1 MEISIKHNTQRYY
14 VDNNH
19 NKVVLPKQLRGRK
32 IKHHRRETNKVS
44 KENDNIGSGNV
55 TSMIGKNV
63 FTLTFNVDVA
73 RALNFRHNESLNY
86 EIINNQLIIKKDDGN
101 GVD

>member
-14 VDNNH
+14 IDSNH
-19 NKVVLPKQLRGRK
+19 NKVVLPKQLSGCK
-32 IKHHRRETNKVS
+32 IKYHRRETNKVS

-63 FTLTFNVDVA
+63 FT
-73 RALNFRHNESLNY
+73 
-86 EIINNQLIIKKDDGN
+86 
-101 GVD
+101 

>member
-14 VDNNH
+14 IDNNH
-19 NKVVLPKQLRGRK
+19 NKVE
-32 IKHHRRETNKVS
+32 KHHRRETNKVS

-55 TSMIGKNV
+55 TSMIGKMS
-63 FTLTFNVDVA
+63 LTFNDVA
-73 RALNFRHNESLNY
+73 RALNFTHNKSLNY

-101 GVD
+101 GAD

>member
-1 MEISIKHNTQRYY
+1 
-14 VDNNH
+14 
-19 NKVVLPKQLRGRK
+19 
-32 IKHHRRETNKVS
+32 
-44 KENDNIGSGNV
+44 
-55 TSMIGKNV
+55 MIGKNV

-101 GVD
+101 GAD